1 MFFWRGNRAFLAVP
15 LYMGAGVLLL
25 TSCASTLTISTQ
37 TMNPDPLVSIAA
49 IPQEGA
55 DIDPDTQIVIE
66 AELGRLTQVSVLGPE
81 GQVLGILSEDGSRW
95 TALDSALAY
104 SASYTIAA
112 QAADARGRVNTLE
125 SRFST
130 LEPEKFFT
138 ADISPSAGETVGV
151 GEPIVVNFNRKIENK
166 AEVESAL
173 VVRTSQP
180 VIGAWAWRNN
190 RTVEF
195 RPKDLW
201 PGNMNVEVDLNLTG
215 VQAQSGVFGEANI
228 TEAFSFR
235 PSMVSVV
242 DANTHTMNV
251 YKAGQ
256 LLRSIPVTTG
266 KPGFE
271 TRSGTKVLIT
281 KERSRIMDA
290 ATGGTSLDNP
300 EYYRVNAEYAM
311 RLTYSGEFVH
321 AAPWSTGAQGS
332 ANVSHGCIGM
342 STANGEWWWNQ
353 NEIGDVVIV
362 ENTPVI
368 QGDDGNG
375 LTVWNASWDEWLAKS
390 FTGPRST
397 QSITPVITQHDS
409 FDVKAVGSPQQFLS

>member
-1 MFFWRGNRAFLAVP
+1 MVLPTCVVA
-15 LYMGAGVLLL
+15 GALLL
-25 TSCASTLTISTQ
+25 SGCTSTLTVTTAASDPT
-37 TMNPDPLVSIAA
+37 PLVSIAA
-49 IPQEGA
+49 NPQGGTGV
-55 DIDPDTQIVIE
+55 DPDIQVVIE

-81 GQVLGILSEDGSRW
+81 GELPGILSEDGSRW
-95 TALDSALAY
+95 TALDAALDY
-104 SASYTIAA
+104 SATYTIAA
-112 QAADARGRVNTLE
+112 QAADARGRVNTID
-125 SRFST
+125 SSFST
-130 LEPEKFFT
+130 VEPERFFR
-138 ADISPSAGETVGV
+138 ADVSPGAGEVVGV
-151 GEPIVVNFNRKIENK
+151 GEPIVVNFNKKVKNK
-166 AEVESAL
+166 AEVEAAL

-180 VIGAWAWRNN
+180 ILGAWAWRNN

-195 RPKDLW
+195 RPKALW
-201 PGNMNVEVDLNLTG
+201 PGDMDVHVDLNLTG
-215 VQAQSGVFGEANI
+215 VQARPGVFGKAN
-228 TEAFSFR
+228 TTDAFSFR

-251 YKAGQ
+251 YKSGE

-290 ATGGTSLDNP
+290 ATGGTSLDSP

-321 AAPWSTGAQGS
+321 AAPWSTGSQGS
-332 ANVSHGCIGM
+332 ANVSHGCVGM

-353 NEIGDVVIV
+353 NQIGDVVVV
-362 ENTPVI
+362 ENTSRI

-375 LTVWNASWDEWLAKS
+375 LTVWNAPWDEWLAKS
-390 FTGPRST
+390 FIGAQFTKPIESVPAEQDLVDTRVIS
-397 QSITPVITQHDS
+397 SIS
-409 FDVKAVGSPQQFLS
+409 NS

>member
-1 MFFWRGNRAFLAVP
+1 LFSRDNARACVVLPVC
-15 LYMGAGVLLL
+15 LGAGVLLL
-25 TSCASTLTISTQ
+25 TGCTPTLTVSTLA
-37 TMNPDPLVSIAA
+37 MDPKPAVSITAN
-49 IPQEGA
+49 PQSGTG
-55 DIDPDTQIVIE
+55 IDPDTRVVIE
-66 AELGRLTQVSVLGPE
+66 ADLGRLTQVSVLGPE
-81 GQVLGILSEDGSRW
+81 GEVPGILSGDGSLW
-95 TALDSALAY
+95 TAVDTVLDY
-104 SASYTIAA
+104 SANYTISV
-112 QAADARGRVNTLE
+112 QAADARGRVNTMD
-125 SRFST
+125 SSFST

-138 ADISPSAGETVGV
+138 AAISPSAGETVGV
-151 GEPIVVNFNRKIENK
+151 GEPIVVNFNKVVENK
-166 AEVESAL
+166 AEVEAAL

-180 VIGAWAWRNN
+180 VFGAWAWRDN

-201 PGNMNVEVDLNLTG
+201 PGDMNVEVDLNLTG
-215 VQAQSGVFGEANI
+215 VQAKPGVFGEAN
-228 TEAFSFR
+228 TTDTFSFR

-251 YKAGQ
+251 YRAGQ

-290 ATGGTSLDNP
+290 ATGGTSLEDP
-300 EYYRVNAEYAM
+300 DYYRVNAEYAM
-311 RLTYSGEFVH
+311 RLSYSGEFVH

-342 STANGEWWWNQ
+342 STANGEWWWNV

-362 ENTPVI
+362 KNTPLI

-375 LTVWNASWDEWLAKS
+375 LTVWNAKWDEWLAKS
-390 FTGPRST
+390 LTGPRFTRPTTSLN
-397 QSITPVITQHDS
+397 SSEPMPVNLD
-409 FDVKAVGSPQQFLS
+409 KA

>member
-1 MFFWRGNRAFLAVP
+1 MFSRGNARACVVLTSSW
-15 LYMGAGVLLL
+15 GAGVLLL
-25 TSCASTLTISTQ
+25 TGCTPTLTVSTQ
-37 TMNPDPLVSIAA
+37 AMDPKPAVSITAN
-49 IPQEGA
+49 PQGGSGV
-55 DIDPDTQIVIE
+55 DPDTQIVIE
-66 AELGRLTQVSVLGPE
+66 AELGRLTQVLVLGPE
-81 GQVLGILSEDGSRW
+81 GEVPGILSEEGSRW
-95 TALDSALAY
+95 TAIDASLDYTAA
-104 SASYTIAA
+104 YTISA
-112 QAADARGRVNTLE
+112 QATDARGRVNSMDL
-125 SRFST
+125 SFST

-138 ADISPSAGETVGV
+138 ADVSPNAREVVGV
-151 GEPIVVNFNRKIENK
+151 GEPIVVNFNKGVENK
-166 AEVESAL
+166 AEVEAAL

-180 VIGAWAWRNN
+180 VLGAWAWRNN

-201 PGNMNVEVDLNLTG
+201 PGDMDVEVDLNLVG
-215 VQAQSGVFGEANI
+215 VQAKPGVFGEAN
-228 TEAFSFR
+228 TTDAFSFR

-251 YKAGQ
+251 FKSGQ

-271 TRSGTKVLIT
+271 TRSGTKVLLT

-290 ATGGTSLDNP
+290 ATGGTSLEDP
-300 EYYRVNAEYAM
+300 DYYRVNAEYAM
-311 RLTYSGEFVH
+311 RLSYSGEFVH

-362 ENTPVI
+362 ENTPLI

-390 FTGPRST
+390 FTGPRFT
-397 QSITPVITQHDS
+397 QPITTVAPQHDS
-409 FDVKAVGSPQQFLS
+409 FDIKAQGSANNS

>member
-1 MFFWRGNRAFLAVP
+1 LFSRGSNRAFVAGPIFL
-15 LYMGAGVLLL
+15 GAGVLLL
-25 TSCASTLTISTQ
+25 TSCTSTLTISTQ
-37 TMNPDPLVSIAA
+37 VMDPEPLVSIAA
-49 IPQEGA
+49 NPQDGT
-55 DIDPDTQIVIE
+55 DIDPDTQIVVE

-81 GQVLGILSEDGSRW
+81 GQVPGILSEDGSRW
-95 TALDSALAY
+95 TALNSALDY
-104 SASYTIAA
+104 SASYAIAA
-112 QAADARGRVNTLE
+112 QAADARGRVKTWE
-125 SRFST
+125 SSFST
-130 LEPEKFFT
+130 VEPEKFFT
-138 ADISPSAGETVGV
+138 ADVSPSAGQIVGV
-151 GEPIVVNFNRKIENK
+151 GEPIVVYFNKKVENK

-180 VIGAWAWRNN
+180 VLGAWAWRDN

-201 PGNMNVEVDLNLTG
+201 PGDMDVEVDLNLTG
-215 VQAQSGVFGEANI
+215 VQSKPGVFGEDNT
-228 TEAFSFR
+228 TEIFSFR

-290 ATGGTSLDNP
+290 ATGGTSLDDP

-362 ENTPVI
+362 ENTPII

-390 FTGPRST
+390 FTGPRFT
-397 QSITPVITQHDS
+397 QSITSVVTEHDS
-409 FDVKAVGSPQQFLS
+409 FGVQAVGSKNNS

>member
-1 MFFWRGNRAFLAVP
+1 MFSRSKSRAFVVAPTCVVV
-15 LYMGAGVLLL
+15 GVLVLAGC
-25 TSCASTLTISTQ
+25 TPTLTVT
-37 TMNPDPLVSIAA
+37 TKATDPTPLVSIAA
-49 IPQEGA
+49 SPEAGKGV
-55 DIDPDTQIVIE
+55 DPDTQVIIE

-81 GQVLGILSEDGSRW
+81 GEVPGILSEDGSRW
-95 TALDSALAY
+95 TALDAVLDY
-104 SASYTIAA
+104 SATYTIAA
-112 QAADARGRVNTLE
+112 QAADARGRVDTMN
-125 SRFST
+125 SSFST

-138 ADISPSAGETVGV
+138 ANVSPSAGEVVGV
-151 GEPIVVNFNRKIENK
+151 GEPIVVNFNKKVENK
-166 AEVESAL
+166 AEVEAAL

-180 VIGAWAWRNN
+180 VLGAWAWRDN

-195 RPKDLW
+195 RPKALW
-201 PGNMNVEVDLNLTG
+201 PGDMDVQVDLNLTG
-215 VQAQSGVFGEANI
+215 VQAKPGVFGKTN
-228 TEAFSFR
+228 TSDSFSFR

-251 YKAGQ
+251 YKAGE
-256 LLRSIPVTTG
+256 LIRTIPVTTG

-290 ATGGTSLDNP
+290 ATGGTSLESP

-321 AAPWSTGAQGS
+321 AAPWSTGSQGS
-332 ANVSHGCIGM
+332 ANVSHGCVGM

-353 NEIGDVVIV
+353 NEIGDVVVV
-362 ENTPVI
+362 ENTPRI

-375 LTVWNASWDEWLAKS
+375 LTVWNAPWDEWLAKS
-390 FTGPRST
+390 LTGAQFTKP
-397 QSITPVITQHDS
+397 ITPVPSAQDS
-409 FDVKAVGSPQQFLS
+409 VDAPVISSISNS